1 MCMWIQQVWINMSI
15 GIIVE
20 HCDKFVVVS
29 SVITY
34 ILILLSYWY
43 HSIFLTYLT
52 LCAFSISLMFMF
64 MLGIKQNSKLDGDQ

>member
-1 MCMWIQQVWINMSI
+1 MSI

-20 HCDKFVVVS
+20 HCGKFTVVS

-34 ILILLSYWY
+34 ILIFLSYWY
-43 HSIFLTYLT
+43 HSLSLTYLT
-52 LCAFSISLMFMF
+52 LYTFSISLMFMF

>member
-1 MCMWIQQVWINMSI
+1 MSI

-20 HCDKFVVVS
+20 HCGKFTVVS

-52 LCAFSISLMFMF
+52 LCAFSISLMIVF
-64 MLGIKQNSKLDGDQ
+64 MLGIIQYSKLDGDQ

>member
-1 MCMWIQQVWINMSI
+1 MSI

-20 HCDKFVVVS
+20 HCEKFVVVS
-29 SVITY
+29 IAITY

-52 LCAFSISLMFMF
+52 LCTFSISLMIMF
-64 MLGIKQNSKLDGDQ
+64 MLGIKQNSYLDGDQ

>member
-1 MCMWIQQVWINMSI
+1 MSI

-20 HCDKFVVVS
+20 HCDKFAVVS
-29 SVITY
+29 TVITY

-43 HSIFLTYLT
+43 HLIFLTYLT
-52 LCAFSISLMFMF
+52 LCTFSISLMFMF

>member
-1 MCMWIQQVWINMSI
+1 MSN

-20 HCDKFVVVS
+20 HCGKFAVVS

-43 HSIFLTYLT
+43 QSIFLTYLT
-52 LCAFSISLMFMF
+52 LYAFSISLIFMF
-64 MLGIKQNSKLDGDQ
+64 MLGIRQYSKLDGDQ

>member
-1 MCMWIQQVWINMSI
+1 MSN

-20 HCDKFVVVS
+20 HCGKFALVS

-43 HSIFLTYLT
+43 QSIFLTYLT
-52 LCAFSISLMFMF
+52 LCAFSISLMIVF
-64 MLGIKQNSKLDGDQ
+64 MLGISQYSKLDGDQ